1 MSRRGPAHARSK
13 KVTAKQARRKKR
25 RAARDA
31 RWIPGTVFE
40 GLSDEIEFA
49 AVLERIDERITE
61 RGWVFDEELSDDDS
75 ALWFFPPSRAEVTD
89 EEVVPATTIVL
100 AADDGSEVAHVV
112 FVGTADDYQFGLDEL
127 FDHLDVIESHR
138 HGQPRPDFS

>member
-1 MSRRGPAHARSK
+1 MSRRGQ
-13 KVTAKQARRKKR
+13 AKEARRKKR

-49 AVLERIDERITE
+49 AVLERFDERITQ
-61 RGWVFDEELSDDDS
+61 RGWVFDEELSDDES
-75 ALWFFPPSRAEVTD
+75 ALWFFPPSQAEVTD

-100 AADDGSEVAHVV
+100 AADDGAEVAHVV
-112 FVGTADDYQFGLDEL
+112 FVGSGDDHQFALDEL

-138 HGQPRPDFS
+138 HGQPRPEFS